1 MPCDLDGGRGL
12 PTETAA
18 LHGVC
23 AGVEVGGDARHAHGA
38 VVEFAGFRFDPERG
52 LSFAG
57 RTVHLA
63 AKEMRGLALLLARD
77 GRPVTRDEYVAAA
90 WPRGIASDDS
100 IARSIYL
107 LRRALAGHSGTD
119 ILATVYGIGYRIT
132 APVLAAAPCNTM
144 VETPPTRDNRLR
156 RAALETARVAR
167 ELIGRRRPQD
177 LDAAIGALQS
187 ALEIDPTY
195 ADASI
200 EIAECRIEQAV
211 RGHIAPR
218 MAAGLASVAAERAL
232 GLDPRAAGA
241 FAARGWLRG
250 AIVHDIAAGLAD
262 IDKALALDPL
272 LWQAHLHRAWLLCGL
287 DAYDDALSAVR
298 RALDLTPLHAAP
310 NAMLGWL
317 LYASE
322 RTDEA
327 ILHLGAAAERLGH
340 SADVLRTLA
349 TVLAAIGRAE
359 QAVAFARQA
368 NDADACPSRGAC
380 ALAYAL
386 ACAGNAEGA
395 RAIVRKSE
403 TGASIRLPRT
413 DLAAVHLALGE
424 RVSAG
429 VALAQAR
436 EEGCP
441 RLVFAGRDPRL
452 AALRDAGLLQ
462 TVLRPPGGN
471 PPGPRAVTAILR
483 RAHATKG
490 PRETYPRPRSP
501 GNPSAAPAPD
511 RVRAHSTELAEERG
525 SSSHER

>member
-1 MPCDLDGGRGL
+1 
-12 PTETAA
+12 
-18 LHGVC
+18 
-23 AGVEVGGDARHAHGA
+23 
-38 VVEFAGFRFDPERG
+38 
-52 LSFAG
+52 
-57 RTVHLA
+57 
-63 AKEMRGLALLLARD
+63 
-77 GRPVTRDEYVAAA
+77 
-90 WPRGIASDDS
+90 
-100 IARSIYL
+100 
-107 LRRALAGHSGTD
+107 
-119 ILATVYGIGYRIT
+119 
-132 APVLAAAPCNTM
+132 VLAAT
-144 VETPPTRDNRLR
+144 
-156 RAALETARVAR
+156 
-167 ELIGRRRPQD
+167 
-177 LDAAIGALQS
+177 
-187 ALEIDPTY
+187 
-195 ADASI
+195 
-200 EIAECRIEQAV
+200 
-211 RGHIAPR
+211 
-218 MAAGLASVAAERAL
+218 
-232 GLDPRAAGA
+232 
-241 FAARGWLRG
+241 
-250 AIVHDIAAGLAD
+250 
-262 IDKALALDPL
+262 
-272 LWQAHLHRAWLLCGL
+272 
-287 DAYDDALSAVR
+287 
-298 RALDLTPLHAAP
+298 
-310 NAMLGWL
+310 
-317 LYASE
+317 
-322 RTDEA
+322 
-327 ILHLGAAAERLGH
+327 
-340 SADVLRTLA
+340 
-349 TVLAAIGRAE
+349 GRAE